1 MEIKA
6 ADESFQEI
14 QDEANDNPTDNNNN
28 ELLICDVCG
37 RSFKAKSGLTRHS
50 QAHSSTSKYSC
61 QLCKATFANKGHYE
75 GHINSHNNIKPFKC
89 TCSAEFC
96 FKSPLLRH
104 KKSCHGKTK
113 VKPNSFGCEFCN
125 STFTRH
131 DILQDHAKGKHE
143 NKKRYRCNKCCISFA
158 WISVGISWN
167 NFWNP
172 GTLFIG

>member
-1 MEIKA
+1 MR
-6 ADESFQEI
+6 QNI
-14 QDEANDNPTDNNNN
+14 QNK
-28 ELLICDVCG
+28 C
-37 RSFKAKSGLTRHS
+37 GLTRRS

-89 TCSAEFC
+89 TYSAEFC
-96 FKSPLLRH
+96 FKSALLRH

-113 VKPNSFGCEFCN
+113 VKPNSFRCEFCN

-143 NKKRYRCNKCCISFA
+143 NKKRYRCNKCISFA
-158 WISVGISWN
+158 WRSSLSKHLMSRNIKKTMDLCWN
-167 NFWNP
+167 KLEQYLEPWNTLYSLDNFIAFFF
-172 GTLFIG
+172 TTR